1 MKKICILIALMTCL
15 GSARAEEKMAYY
27 LFAYFTD
34 NSPKGQQ
41 VCYAVSENG
50 LDFVPL
56 NNGQPILASDS
67 MDSML

>member
-1 MKKICILIALMTCL
+1 MKKIGIMIAWMTCL
-15 GSARAEEKMAYY
+15 ASARAGEKMAYY

-34 NSPKGQQ
+34 NSTKGQQ